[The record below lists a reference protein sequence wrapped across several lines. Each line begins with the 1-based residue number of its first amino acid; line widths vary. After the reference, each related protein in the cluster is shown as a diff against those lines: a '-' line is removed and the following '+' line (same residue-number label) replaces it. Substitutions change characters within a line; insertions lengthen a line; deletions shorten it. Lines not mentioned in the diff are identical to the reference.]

1 MPLPSAP
8 TKRADRLTP
17 SAFDGAPKPGRQPQR
32 PAATAPRAQA
42 AAADS
47 SADLEKRPAAGR
59 QAALLSKAPA
69 ADVAVQ
75 VETRRA
81 APAQAP
87 SPVPSVAPA
96 ASATPAV
103 AKPAA
108 QTAAPRSRKT
118 ARSGPAKLFVL
129 DTNVLMHDPMCLF
142 RFEEHDIFL
151 PMIVLEELDG
161 HKKGMTEVARNAR
174 QTSRTLDA
182 LAGAPG
188 ADIVHGFDLSS
199 TGQREAKG
207 KLLFQTQPLDY
218 SLPTS
223 LPQGKADNQILG
235 VVEALRKK
243 YPAREVVLVSK
254 DINMRVK
261 ARALGLATDDYQND
275 KTLEDGDLLYSG
287 SMALPPDFWPTHGQS
302 VESWQQGQNTFYKVN
317 GPIVP
322 SMLIN
327 QFVYFESPGEPSL
340 YARVTEIRGNTAVL
354 KTLRDFNHL
363 KNAVWGVTTRNREQ
377 NFAMNL
383 LTDPEVDFVT
393 LTGTAGTGKTLMA
406 LAAGLTQVLDDRR
419 YTEII
424 VTRATVSVGEDI
436 GFLPGTEEEKMG
448 PWMGA
453 LDDNLEVLGKT
464 DTNAGEW
471 GRAATSELIRSRIK
485 IKSMNFMRGRTFLNK
500 YVIIDE
506 AQNLTPKQMKTLIT
520 RAGPGTK
527 IVCMGNLAQIDTP
540 YLTEGSSGLTF
551 AVDRFKGWPH
561 GGHITLARGER
572 SRLADFA
579 SEVL

>member
-1 MPLPSAP
+1 MPLPPAP
-8 TKRADRLTP
+8 TKRA
-17 SAFDGAPKPGRQPQR
+17 
-32 PAATAPRAQA
+32 
-42 AAADS
+42 
-47 SADLEKRPAAGR
+47 
-59 QAALLSKAPA
+59 ALLSPDAFEAPA
-69 ADVAVQ
+69 RGKPRSGRKSPASFDSPESRDKPQARDLFEHGGSLGSDSAGPAIQ
-75 VETRRA
+75 VETRRT
-81 APAQAP
+81 PARPAP
-87 SPVPSVAPA
+87 SVQE
-96 ASATPAV
+96 
-103 AKPAA
+103 K
-108 QTAAPRSRKT
+108 QQDRPRSKKT
-118 ARSGPAKLFVL
+118 ARTGPAKLFVL

-182 LAGAPG
+182 LAGAQG
-188 ADIVHGFDLSS
+188 ADMTTGLKLDS
-199 TGQREAKG
+199 TGHREAGG
-207 KLLFQTQPLDY
+207 KLFFQTQPLDY
-218 SLPTS
+218 KLPTS

-235 VVEALRKK
+235 VVEALRVQ
-243 YPAREVVLVSK
+243 YAPREVVLVSK

-287 SMALPPDFWPTHGQS
+287 SLALPPDFWTTEGQS
-302 VESWQQGQNTFYKVN
+302 VESWQQGQHTFYRIT

-322 SMLIN
+322 NLLIN
-327 QFVYFESPGEPSL
+327 QFAYFEAPGEPSF
-340 YARVTEIRGNTAVL
+340 YARVTEIRGKSAVL
-354 KTLRDFNHL
+354 KTLKDYTHL
-363 KNAVWGVTTRNREQ
+363 KHAVWGVATRNREQ

-383 LTDPEVDFVT
+383 LMDPEVDFVT

-406 LAAGLTQVLDDRR
+406 LASGLTQVLDERR

-453 LDDNLEVLGKT
+453 LDDNLEVLSKT
-464 DTNAGEW
+464 DTGAGEW

-527 IVCMGNLAQIDTP
+527 IICMGNLAQIDTP

-551 AVDRFKGWPH
+551 AVDKFKGWPH